1 MSELQI
7 VVSVLKTT
15 VAITPKAFEVKMGLK
30 TVGIVYLIPRTEDED
45 FASTF
50 ADLDAVDRDGT
61 RWTWDSAQGRCSL
74 DGVGDSLD
82 GVGDT
87 LTFGGR
93 MEAVYALLGWVE
105 KAAA

>member
-74 DGVGDSLD
+74 DGVGD
-82 GVGDT
+82 T